1 MLLNRAMDQEA
12 IGLNV
17 AAPIEAPKAKRT
29 SIRVLTPAELAA
41 VVRELPERWRAFALL
56 GAYSSLRWSELMA
69 VKRDDI
75 DVENRTLQVDE
86 KVVEVGGRFEWGPP
100 KTVGSKRVVDLPAFV
115 TPPLAEHLL
124 RFPPLHGTEDPNLEG
139 LVFYVEHL
147 GPVRRHVFRP
157 AWDRAWAVVGI
168 EGVRPERLRHT
179 GASLATSPGRTSRTS
194 SSASVTPRRG
204 WSTRCR

>member
-1 MLLNRAMDQEA
+1 M
-12 IGLNV
+12 
-17 AAPIEAPKAKRT
+17 
-29 SIRVLTPAELAA
+29 
-41 VVRELPERWRAFALL
+41 L
-56 GAYSSLRWSELMA
+56 GAYSSLRSELMT

-75 DVENRTLQVDE
+75 DVENRTLRVDE

-115 TPPLAEHLL
+115 IPPLAEHLL
-124 RFPPLHGTEDPNLEG
+124 RFPPLHRTEAPNLEG

-147 GPVRRHVFRP
+147 GPVGRHVFRP
-157 AWDRAWAVVGI
+157 AWDRAWAVVGMKACAQS
-168 EGVRPERLRHT
+168 GSVTPAHRW
-179 GASLATSPGRTSRTS
+179 ATSPGRTSRTS